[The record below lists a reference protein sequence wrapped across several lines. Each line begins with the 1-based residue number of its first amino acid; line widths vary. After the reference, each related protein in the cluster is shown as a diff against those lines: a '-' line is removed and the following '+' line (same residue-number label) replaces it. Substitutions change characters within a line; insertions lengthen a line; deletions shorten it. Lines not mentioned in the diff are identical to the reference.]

1 MARLPDVFQFKGK
14 KYRFPSE
21 SPPPR
26 LRKKAKK
33 AKTAKIT
40 KRRTTVTTETE
51 VAFEEALEK
60 AVKASWKITLG
71 KLRGEKRER
80 FRSLAVYFGNGF
92 SKYFFVDLLGLLDN
106 FPFRLF
112 FPLSLRI
119 LRERVAYAEYSRNS
133 KVATWRLLA
142 RGKGDL
148 DEIFC
153 SICDFGC
160 SFSFC
165 FVVFGLHE

>member
-92 SKYFFVDLLGLLDN
+92 SKYFFVDLLDN
-106 FPFRLF
+106 FPFRHAGGNSETF
-112 FPLSLRI
+112 FPFVTPHSKGKSSLCGI
-119 LRERVAYAEYSRNS
+119 
-133 KVATWRLLA
+133 
-142 RGKGDL
+142 
-148 DEIFC
+148 
-153 SICDFGC
+153 
-160 SFSFC
+160 
-165 FVVFGLHE
+165 

>member
-40 KRRTTVTTETE
+40 KRTTVTTETE

-80 FRSLAVYFGNGF
+80 FRSLALYFGNGF
-92 SKYFFVDLLGLLDN
+92 SKYFFVDLLDN
-106 FPFRLF
+106 FPFRHAGGNSETF
-112 FPLSLRI
+112 FPFVTPHSKGKSSLCGI
-119 LRERVAYAEYSRNS
+119 
-133 KVATWRLLA
+133 
-142 RGKGDL
+142 
-148 DEIFC
+148 
-153 SICDFGC
+153 
-160 SFSFC
+160 
-165 FVVFGLHE
+165 